1 MSVALAV
8 IYFATGLLF
17 TAAALLAVAR
27 IVRGPSILDRVIAS
41 DVLLTTLLLV
51 IGAEMVINHHTRT
64 IPLMV
69 VLAATAVFGTIAV
82 ARYVSKQ
89 DHPAQGGGANP
100 DGPDGADQELD
111 DAAKNVDARGD
122 TIVDDVAE
130 AAVEAPETERAD
142 DK

>member
-1 MSVALAV
+1 MSVALTV

-89 DHPAQGGGANP
+89 DKSGANT
-100 DGPDGADQELD
+100 DTTGTD
-111 DAAKNVDARGD
+111 KDAR
-122 TIVDDVAE
+122 
-130 AAVEAPETERAD
+130 
-142 DK
+142 